1 METIKTKIMGLSPS
15 VWGREAWHFIHAVA
29 ITYPVNP
36 TKDDVREYKKFFES
50 LGTVL
55 PCEICA
61 NHYKEKI
68 KDIPIKLGSRREL
81 FQWSVD
87 IHNSINKEHGKKI
100 YTYEQAFKEVNN
112 NLEKRGLTKKPS
124 NYLVSGVSLSVSIIT
139 MISLFAY
146 SIRKK

>member
-1 METIKTKIMGLSPS
+1 MGLSPL

-36 TKDDVREYKKFFES
+36 TQEDVREYHQFFES
-50 LGTVL
+50 LGRVL

-61 NHYKEKI
+61 SHFKEKI
-68 KDIPIKLGSRREL
+68 KDNPPKLGSRREL

-87 IHNSINKEHGKKI
+87 IHNTVNKEHGKRV
-100 YTYEQAFKEVNN
+100 YTYEEAFKEVNDN
-112 NLEKRGLTKKPS
+112 MEKRGLITKPKEYG
-124 NYLVSGVSLSVSIIT
+124 YLVSGVSLSVSIIT

>member
-1 METIKTKIMGLSPS
+1 MGLSPLL
-15 VWGREAWHFIHAVA
+15 WGREAWHFIHLVA
-29 ITYPVNP
+29 LTYPVNP
-36 TKDDVREYKKFFES
+36 TKDDVREYHQFFES

-61 NHYKEKI
+61 NHYKQKI
-68 KDIPIKLGSRREL
+68 KDIPIKLGSQEEL
-81 FQWSVD
+81 FKWTVD
-87 IHNSINKEHGKKI
+87 IHNSVNKDNKKKI
-100 YTYEQAFKEVNN
+100 YTYEQAFSEISKKLEQKGNKPKEY
-112 NLEKRGLTKKPS
+112 S